1 MITEE
6 QFKDAEECNT
16 LQIIESCEGM
26 GELVPMFMMLAFSH
40 SPKVLHT
47 LFALMF
53 GSICADI
60 ELQGGVE
67 GDKTGFVD
75 IDQRLRLFG
84 IYAKTS
90 YKETYMKAK
99 ELGLYKKEEH

>member
-6 QFKDAEECNT
+6 QFQAAEQCNT
-16 LQIIESCEGM
+16 LQIMEACEGVS
-26 GELVPMFMMLAFSH
+26 ELIPMFLMLAFSTR
-40 SPKVLHT
+40 PQVLHT
-47 LFALMF
+47 LFALVF

-67 GDKTGFVD
+67 GDRSGFVD

-90 YKETYMKAK
+90 YRETYLKAQ
-99 ELGLYKKEEH
+99 ELGLYKKEQH

>member
-6 QFKDAEECNT
+6 QFQAAEQCNT
-16 LQIIESCEGM
+16 LQIIEACPGM
-26 GELVPMFMMLAFSH
+26 AELMPMFLMLAFTA
-40 SPKVLHT
+40 PPQALHT
-47 LFALMF
+47 AFALMF

-60 ELQGGVE
+60 ELNGGVE
-67 GDKTGFVD
+67 GDRSGFID

-90 YKETYMKAK
+90 YRETYLKAK

>member
-6 QFKDAEECNT
+6 QFKAAEECNT
-16 LQIIESCEGM
+16 LQIIETCEGAA
-26 GELVPMFMMLAFSH
+26 ELMPLFLMLVFSNK
-40 SPKVLHT
+40 PQTLHT

-53 GSICADI
+53 GSICADL

-90 YKETYMKAK
+90 YRETYLKAK
-99 ELGLYKKEEH
+99 ELGLSKQGEH